1 MSNSAKVN
9 EKVTELDVSIIV
21 PAFNEEGAIAGVAT
35 QIVANFPGC
44 EIIVVDDGS
53 SDATGKIIDDIEGIV
68 AVHHECNRGYGAALK
83 TGIRT
88 STRPFVLMC
97 DADGQHRVEDIR
109 KVLDAAP
116 GNDMVV
122 GIRGEDSHAPISRR
136 PGKFILR
143 HFANYLVGRKL
154 PDFNSGLRVFRR
166 KVIMRYMHLASDKFS
181 FSTTSTFAFLKTGQ
195 RIAYVPII
203 VEKRIGKSSVKQVR
217 HGADTIMLML
227 RLTMLYD
234 PLKVFLQSSM
244 LMFLLSV
251 ISFVRDLWVY
261 GGLKISLG
269 TTLFIITAILIF
281 FFGLV
286 CDQVSAMR
294 RELHERD
301 GQDLS

>member
-1 MSNSAKVN
+1 MSENVKIK
-9 EKVTELDVSIIV
+9 EQVTEQDVSIIV
-21 PAFNEEGAIAGVAT
+21 PAFNEEGAIERVIT
-35 QIVANFPGC
+35 QIAENFPGC

-53 SDATGKIIDDIEGIV
+53 SDATGEIIDRIEGVI

-83 TGIRT
+83 TGIRA

-97 DADGQHRVEDIR
+97 DADGQHRIEDIR

-122 GIRGEDSHAPISRR
+122 GIRGEGSHAPMARR

-154 PDFNSGLRVFRR
+154 PDFNSGLRIFRR

-181 FSTTSTFAFLKTGQ
+181 FSTTSSFAFLKTGQ
-195 RIAYVPII
+195 RIAYVPIV
-203 VEKRIGKSSVKQVR
+203 VEKRIGKSSVRQLR

-234 PLKVFLQSSM
+234 PLKVFLHSSI

-251 ISFVRDLWVY
+251 ISFLHDLYVY
-261 GGLKISLG
+261 RALKISLG
-269 TTLFIITAILIF
+269 TTLFILTAILIF
-281 FFGLV
+281 LFGLV

-301 GQDLS
+301 SQDLS